1 MVNVCKSVYTSHL
14 AVIHQSNNVKSKR
27 WDVFNGMNGVFI
39 SAAGTINKCESIYI
53 ICIVT
58 NIQSISLKLQILR
71 WIESQKKSHQIN
83 IIPIWC
89 CVTWILHCGILQ
101 HGEIKVKKNVYAASI
116 IICISFF
123 YLKYSNFIIGKRQML
138 KYCIIHVTVGPF
150 NQTAYG
156 WRQFHVCINHKF
168 EFWVDL
174 ERKWLWSDFQHQFNI
189 RFRSF
194 FWFGTDAAD
203 PFAATINL
211 FERYCLHDLIPL
223 SLKQFSFTDCS
234 FSPFNCTWVRST
246 WNGPV
251 NMFEIL
257 PTKSDFRQVIS
268 GDFRSQFIYPTH
280 IPADFYCEH

>member
-116 IICISFF
+116 IICISFA
-123 YLKYSNFIIGKRQML
+123 YLKYSNFIICKRQML
-138 KYCIIHVTVGPF
+138 KYCVIHVTVAPF

-174 ERKWLWSDFQHQFNI
+174 ERKWLWSDF
-189 RFRSF
+189 
-194 FWFGTDAAD
+194 
-203 PFAATINL
+203 
-211 FERYCLHDLIPL
+211 
-223 SLKQFSFTDCS
+223 
-234 FSPFNCTWVRST
+234 
-246 WNGPV
+246 
-251 NMFEIL
+251 
-257 PTKSDFRQVIS
+257 
-268 GDFRSQFIYPTH
+268 
-280 IPADFYCEH
+280 